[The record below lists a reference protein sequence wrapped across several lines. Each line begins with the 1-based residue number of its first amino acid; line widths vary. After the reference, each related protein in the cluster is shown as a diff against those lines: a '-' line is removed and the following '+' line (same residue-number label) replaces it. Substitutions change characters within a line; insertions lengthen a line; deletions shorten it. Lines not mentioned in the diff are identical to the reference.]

1 MTHDAD
7 IPQPEGAIPDR
18 VYTVTVVVDG
28 LPKTERLRAHMTV
41 LEATRRSLAPRDKPK
56 AEDFLMVDRNIGT
69 EPLTQSLTLEQA
81 GVRDGHTLSI
91 TKKDGGGGG
100 AS

>member
-1 MTHDAD
+1 MAHDAD
-7 IPQPEGAIPDR
+7 ITQPEGVAPDR
-18 VYTVTVVVDG
+18 LYTVTVVVDG
-28 LPKTERLRAHMTV
+28 VPKTERLPAHLTV

-56 AEDFLMVDRNIGT
+56 AEDFLLVDRDVGT
-69 EPLTQSLTLEQA
+69 EPLAQSLTLEQA

-100 AS
+100 LA